1 MSPKAIF
8 TQLSN
13 QVRHH
18 RISDIVTEVQIHNVS
33 PANFD
38 AFLILHGESPN
49 LKGIKLEYDSRSLR
63 IIMYPPPAAYH
74 ECTPVFLQSVL
85 IGLRNTPFD
94 TPERQRSLGI
104 RAIGYRSRDGSYMVP
119 DAAVAVMPR
128 GGSPRLWPTIVV
140 EVANSQ
146 SYESVL
152 AKVTRWFRK
161 SHGMVEVALLLK
173 FTAKEPLVDPA
184 CFLEV
189 WRYGV
194 VPEVETG
201 SVAVDSASGSSSD
214 GGHEQEVND
223 LAEDLHHEDIGNRR
237 LSARKAELEL
247 DFHEA
252 ESDSHH
258 ADLSDS
264 SLSTVEDEADLD
276 TLPVDSLSNDADHS
290 DSSLTTLEDETEP
303 DVLLPLPAA
312 SPPSEP
318 ASEITSS
325 SLEDVETDPDSP
337 ADPST
342 DSSDSTAG
350 SNSAYQPSARPHQR
364 HIYLSRT
371 RQTVLPVSDPADPES
386 RYLTLR
392 YSDFFGSENVPHGRD
407 AAEPVVLDL
416 DELREE
422 IRGLMQLTAM
432 QEEGVKRYAADGNGR
447 GSKRVKR

>member
-1 MSPKAIF
+1 M
-8 TQLSN
+8 
-13 QVRHH
+13 
-18 RISDIVTEVQIHNVS
+18 
-33 PANFD
+33 
-38 AFLILHGESPN
+38 LHGESPN
-49 LKGIKLEYDSRSLR
+49 LKGIKLEYDSASLR

-85 IGLRNTPFD
+85 IGLRNTTFD

-161 SHGMVEVALLLK
+161 SHGMIEVALLLK

-194 VPEVETG
+194 VPAVETDCDG
-201 SVAVDSASGSSSD
+201 SVPVDSASGSSCD
-214 GGHEQEVND
+214 GGGEKDND
-223 LAEDLHHEDIGNRR
+223 IAEGLLHHEDNGDSL
-237 LSARKAELEL
+237 LSSREEGLEL
-247 DFHEA
+247 DFHQD
-252 ESDSHH
+252 ESNSHH

-264 SLSTVEDEADLD
+264 SLSTVEDE
-276 TLPVDSLSNDADHS
+276 
-290 DSSLTTLEDETEP
+290 TEP
-303 DVLLPLPAA
+303 DFLLTLPAA
-312 SPPSEP
+312 STPSELE
-318 ASEITSS
+318 SESNSSGLEDGERESNSS
-325 SLEDVETDPDSP
+325 SLENEENESDSP
-337 ADPST
+337 AEPAT
-342 DSSDSTAG
+342 DSSDSSAG
-350 SNSAYQPSARPHQR
+350 SSSAYQPSARPRQR

-371 RQTVLPVSDPADPES
+371 RQTIFPVTDSADPET

-392 YSDFFGSENVPHGRD
+392 YSDFFGSENVPNGRD
-407 AAEPVVLDL
+407 GAEEVRLDL

-422 IRGLMQLTAM
+422 IRGLMRLTAM
-432 QEEGVKRYAADGNGR
+432 QEEGVKRYAANGNGR
-447 GSKRVKR
+447 GRKRVKR